1 MERWGRLVGEHPC
14 SHAEQYAILLG
25 DPVIDELLRFSRILT
40 RVIEA
45 GLGGIGIFALVCSA
59 LHPHPDAALMAI
71 IMLAGATLLT
81 VVRAPQ

>member
-1 MERWGRLVGEHPC
+1 MMPYFEAFL
-14 SHAEQYAILLG
+14 YL
-25 DPVIDELLRFSRILT
+25 SRILT

-45 GLGGIGIFALVCSA
+45 GLGGVGIFALVCSA